1 MSLTQKRIIM
11 LCLGAL
17 GGAMLWP
24 LILSIQSVQTAFPN
38 YLVFLI
44 VQGMIFGLIFGSIFG
59 SFEGIVVSSRI
70 KALKGLLL
78 GAVAGLAAG
87 ALGILLGQHFLFS
100 AAEGVIKGWK
110 TAEKTGLIIIS
121 GVSWAITGVFVSMIE
136 GLRANSLRKL
146 MAGLAG
152 GITGGL
158 LGGIL
163 LEAIRQSNPENSLA
177 LLGGLMLFGLSLS
190 AFYTFFENSFSWGSI
205 KVLNGPLKD
214 KEYLLVKTRMSIGSD
229 PKCDIVLADYANVKP
244 LHAYISIK
252 KGKITLT
259 RADADAKLTVND
271 MTEAEK
277 ILRREDVF
285 SIGNAKFIYGIF
297 V

>member
-1 MSLTQKRIIM
+1 MSLVQKRIIM

-24 LILSIQSVQTAFPN
+24 LVLSIQSAQTAFPN
-38 YLVFLI
+38 YLVFLM
-44 VQGMIFGLIFGSIFG
+44 VQGMLLGLIFGSIFG

-70 KALKGLLL
+70 KALKGIAL

-87 ALGILLGQHFLFS
+87 ALGILIGQYFLFS
-100 AAEGVIKGWK
+100 AAESVIKGW
-110 TAEKTGLIIIS
+110 TTGKKAGLVIVS
-121 GVSWAITGVFVSMIE
+121 GASWAITGVFVSMIE
-136 GLRANSLRKL
+136 GLRASSPRKL
-146 MAGLAG
+146 FAGLAG

-158 LGGIL
+158 TGGIL
-163 LEAIRQSNPENSLA
+163 LELLRQNNPDNPVA
-177 LLGGLMLFGLSLS
+177 LLAGLMLFGLALS

-214 KEYLLVKTRMSIGSD
+214 KEYLLVKSRMSIGSD
-229 PKCDIVLADYANVKP
+229 PKCDIVLSDYANVRP
-244 LHAYISIK
+244 VHAYISIK

-259 RADADAKLTVND
+259 RADSDAKLTVND
-271 MTEAEK
+271 VAEAEK

-285 SIGNAKFIYGIF
+285 SVGNAKFIYGIF
-297 V
+297 I